1 MIRIQQVF
9 RFFMLLGMALVL
21 SFSFPVSS
29 NEERTSENETFQ
41 RTITSEVHMVRPLV
55 RQTAPVYSRLI
66 IVAQLLPLLFMV
78 YLLTILRL
86 PLFVNPF
93 KRCIPLLLR
102 RLFLDPIKYTS
113 TFVSRAN
120 WLVL

>member
-1 MIRIQQVF
+1 MIRIQQVL
-9 RFFMLLGMALVL
+9 RFVMLLGIALVL

-29 NEERTSENETFQ
+29 NEERTSENETYQ
-41 RTITSEVHMVRPLV
+41 RTITSEVHMVRPLP
-55 RQTAPVYSRLI
+55 RQTASVYSRLI

-78 YLLTILRL
+78 YLLTILRV
-86 PLFVNPF
+86 PLLWDSF
-93 KRCIPLLLR
+93 KPCIPLLLR

-120 WLVL
+120 LPVL

>member
-1 MIRIQQVF
+1 MTRVHQLFRLFIMI
-9 RFFMLLGMALVL
+9 GMALVL

-29 NEERTSENETFQ
+29 YEERTTETSQ
-41 RTITSEVHMVRPLV
+41 GSITTEVHMVRPLL
-55 RQTAPVYSRLI
+55 RQTAPIYSRLI
-66 IVAQLLPLLFMV
+66 VVAQLLPLLFMV

-113 TFVSRAN
+113 TFVSRVN
-120 WLVL
+120 VPLL